1 MNSRH
6 GGPIFAAILLLAAGS
21 LLPVTAMAQAHP
33 ARTKSGGT
41 ITQTPPD
48 TSAKM
53 HHAPTPTPVPAT
65 PPPAQA
71 AITTVQVTSAPPPAK
86 SQAPPLDAGMFS
98 RGRKRVSVVAG
109 WAHSFD
115 DDYLLLGIGAGYFI
129 RNGIDVGLDFEGW
142 FIGDPTVYKLSPR
155 VDYVLWKM
163 QRVKPYAG
171 AFYRWNFVGGGF
183 EDQKSLGGRVGAYYK
198 GDRGGMAGAGV
209 VYERYLNLDDR
220 LGSSDVIYPEFF
232 FAVSF

>member
-1 MNSRH
+1 MKSRC
-6 GGPIFAAILLLAAGS
+6 GATGTTLATMLLMAAGCM
-21 LLPVTAMAQAHP
+21 LPMTAMAQTLADSTH
-33 ARTKSGGT
+33 SGGT
-41 ITQTPPD
+41 ITQTAPD
-48 TSAKM
+48 TAAVM
-53 HHAPTPTPVPAT
+53 HTTAPPPT
-65 PPPAQA
+65 PPPT
-71 AITTVQVTSAPPPAK
+71 TTVQVSSPPPSHAAAPP
-86 SQAPPLDAGMFS
+86 QDAGMFTQ
-98 RGRKRVSVVAG
+98 GRKRVSVVAG

-142 FIGDPTVYKLSPR
+142 FLGDPSIYKLSPR

-183 EDQKSLGGRVGAYYK
+183 EDQKSLGGRVGAFYK

-209 VYERYLNLDDR
+209 VYERYINLDSR
-220 LGSSDVIYPEFF
+220 LGSSDVFYPEFF